1 MSLQKR
7 FKSRYPKANFADF
20 KTEDFFGK
28 PNIFFHNKAG
38 DEETAVFDDDGK
50 DFRSSIYF
58 SKEMKRQLGLAPGF
72 PLELTH
78 NPNPKLEIPAVPFNS
93 ETRES
98 GALKDALV
106 QQEIYVTPS
115 DKFKIKFRDIFT
127 DTVITHRSSHES
139 RRWLAGP
146 NFEYFPQQLN
156 FAFFCATT
164 GCGLSRRIL
173 FEDKMR
179 DGKNDLTDS
188 ELILPP
194 QVRSFFWFHVYFTVR
209 RILFELGGVQNSLPL
224 PGDSAFSQTENK
236 YDIPSFERI
245 CAEFG
250 ISPNADF
257 RFTRGSNHDLGS
269 VFEYFTNSGY
279 IKTPFKYP
287 SKETKF
293 EDEGGRASD
302 GNLVPYIENTEA
314 RNQYEYFLCPVSHG
328 LTSAGLSRIN
338 QSIESFCYAILG
350 SQVDARSS
358 ISGSQGSAIETQRQF
373 LSMVEDAIRNP
384 DISKS
389 VQRFQLA
396 IESAK
401 VRLDLAISPGLW
413 LLPSKMVVN
422 TESVV
427 GYNNKLKKAT
437 SFMRIGVNSD
447 LNIPVRRSAPKHNFG
462 SGAVKLPHSGVETQE
477 TKETRVPKSD
487 SEAGVK
493 LRTKEKQVPKSDSD
507 NKREA
512 SEAAGEAS
520 DSKAG
525 AKLRTHCFNFAR
537 DQFECF
543 DYCRRW
549 VSLVSFQMNLSLLFG
564 AFDLLLSRSDYAR
577 TNTGWLNF
585 QKIIHPVFIFNE
597 STIPS
602 EGLWPEPSSELY
614 EFATLRLF
622 ASFVYDFVA
631 IKSPL
636 NLTSLNKFEIPRGRH
651 ANR

>member
-7 FKSRYPKANFADF
+7 FKARYPKANFADF

-38 DEETAVFDDDGK
+38 DGTTVFDDDGK
-50 DFRSSIYF
+50 DFRSSIFF

-72 PLELTH
+72 PLELTY

-93 ETRES
+93 ET
-98 GALKDALV
+98 LNTIKDNLV

-115 DKFKIKFRDIFT
+115 EKFKIKFRDIFT

-146 NFEYFPQQLN
+146 NFEYWPQTLN

-164 GCGLSRRIL
+164 GCGVSRRIL

-188 ELILPP
+188 ELKIPP

-209 RILFELGGVQNSLPL
+209 RILFELGGPQNSLPL
-224 PGDSAFSQTENK
+224 PGDTAFNQTENK

-257 RFTRGSNHDLGS
+257 RFTRGDNHGLGS
-269 VFEYFTNSGY
+269 VFEYFSYSGY
-279 IKTPFKYP
+279 TKTPFKYP

-293 EDEGGRASD
+293 ADEGGRASD

-350 SQVDARSS
+350 SQVDVRSS

-384 DISKS
+384 NISKS

-396 IESAK
+396 IQSAK

-437 SFMRIGVNSD
+437 TFMRIGVNSD
-447 LNIPVRRSAPKHNFG
+447 LNIPVRRSTQKHNLG
-462 SGAVKLPHSGVETQE
+462 SRAVKLPHSGVETQ
-477 TKETRVPKSD
+477 D
-487 SEAGVK
+487 SEAGAK
-493 LRTKEKQVPKSDSD
+493 HRTKEKQVVKSRT
-507 NKREA
+507 KETQV
-512 SEAAGEAS
+512 
-520 DSKAG
+520 SKSNSGAG
-525 AKLRTHCFNFAR
+525 AKHRTRETR
-537 DQFECF
+537 D
-543 DYCRRW
+543 
-549 VSLVSFQMNLSLLFG
+549 
-564 AFDLLLSRSDYAR
+564 
-577 TNTGWLNF
+577 
-585 QKIIHPVFIFNE
+585 
-597 STIPS
+597 S
-602 EGLWPEPSSELY
+602 ETRESSETKTVSTSHETNLNVLIIVAGGLAW
-614 EFATLRLF
+614 FLF
-622 ASFVYDFVA
+622 
-631 IKSPL
+631 
-636 NLTSLNKFEIPRGRH
+636 R
-651 ANR
+651 

>member
-1 MSLQKR
+1 M
-7 FKSRYPKANFADF
+7 
-20 KTEDFFGK
+20 
-28 PNIFFHNKAG
+28 
-38 DEETAVFDDDGK
+38 FDDDEK

-93 ETRES
+93 ETRDRES
-98 GALKDALV
+98 GEATGALKDALV

-115 DKFKIKFRDIFT
+115 DKFKIKFRDIFS

-146 NFEYFPQQLN
+146 NFEYYPQQLN
-156 FAFFCATT
+156 FAFYCATT
-164 GCGLSRRIL
+164 GCGVSQRIL

-209 RILFELGGVQNSLPL
+209 RILFELGGVQNSLAL

-257 RFTRGSNHDLGS
+257 RFTKGDNHGLGS
-269 VFEYFTNSGY
+269 VFKYFTYSGY
-279 IKTPFKYP
+279 FKTPSKYP
-287 SKETKF
+287 SKTAKF

-314 RNQYEYFLCPVSHG
+314 RNQYEYFICPISHG

-338 QSIESFCYAILG
+338 QSIESFCFAILG
-350 SQVDARSS
+350 SQVNVRSS
-358 ISGSQGSAIETQRQF
+358 IAGSQGSSIETQRQF
-373 LSMVEDAIRNP
+373 LSLVEDAIRNP
-384 DISKS
+384 DLGKS

-401 VRLDLAISPGLW
+401 VRLDLAISPGTW

-437 SFMRIGVNSD
+437 SFMKIGVNSD
-447 LNIPVRRSAPKHNFG
+447 LNIPVRRSSPKHNFEP
-462 SGAVKLPHSGVETQE
+462 GAVKLPHSGVETQNNKQE
-477 TKETRVPKSD
+477 TKERRVVKSEK
-487 SEAGVK
+487 SE
-493 LRTKEKQVPKSDSD
+493 TS
-507 NKREA
+507 EA
-512 SEAAGEAS
+512 SEAKTVSTSHETNLNVLIIIAGGLAW
-520 DSKAG
+520 
-525 AKLRTHCFNFAR
+525 F
-537 DQFECF
+537 
-543 DYCRRW
+543 
-549 VSLVSFQMNLSLLFG
+549 LF
-564 AFDLLLSRSDYAR
+564 R
-577 TNTGWLNF
+577 
-585 QKIIHPVFIFNE
+585 
-597 STIPS
+597 
-602 EGLWPEPSSELY
+602 
-614 EFATLRLF
+614 
-622 ASFVYDFVA
+622 
-631 IKSPL
+631 
-636 NLTSLNKFEIPRGRH
+636 
-651 ANR
+651 

>member
-7 FKSRYPKANFADF
+7 FKARYPKANFADF

-38 DEETAVFDDDGK
+38 DGTAVFDDDGK
-50 DFRSSIYF
+50 DFRPSIYF

-78 NPNPKLEIPAVPFNS
+78 NTNPKLEIPAVPFHS
-93 ETRES
+93 EAAT
-98 GALKDALV
+98 GALKEALV

-146 NFEYFPQQLN
+146 NFEYWPQTLN

-164 GCGLSRRIL
+164 GCGVSRRIL
-173 FEDKMR
+173 IEDKMR

-188 ELILPP
+188 ELKLPP

-209 RILFELGGVQNSLPL
+209 RILFELGGPQNSLPL
-224 PGDSAFSQTENK
+224 PGDTAFSQTENK

-257 RFTRGSNHDLGS
+257 RFTKGDNHGLGS
-269 VFEYFTNSGY
+269 VFEYFSYSGY
-279 IKTPFKYP
+279 TKTPFKYP

-293 EDEGGRASD
+293 ADEGGRASD
-302 GNLVPYIENTEA
+302 GNLVPYIENIEA

-350 SQVDARSS
+350 SQVDVRSS

-384 DISKS
+384 EISKS

-437 SFMRIGVNSD
+437 TFMRIGVNSD
-447 LNIPVRRSAPKHNFG
+447 LNIPVRRSTQKHNLG
-462 SGAVKLPHSGVETQE
+462 SRAVKLPHSGVETQNSVAGATADAE
-477 TKETRVPKSD
+477 TQSSSQPGKPEK
-487 SEAGVK
+487 AK
-493 LRTKEKQVPKSDSD
+493 LRTKETQVVKSEKSEKIEK
-507 NKREA
+507 NEK
-512 SEAAGEAS
+512 SEAKAVSTSHENNLNVLIIV
-520 DSKAG
+520 AG
-525 AKLRTHCFNFAR
+525 ALAWF
-537 DQFECF
+537 
-543 DYCRRW
+543 
-549 VSLVSFQMNLSLLFG
+549 LF
-564 AFDLLLSRSDYAR
+564 R
-577 TNTGWLNF
+577 
-585 QKIIHPVFIFNE
+585 
-597 STIPS
+597 
-602 EGLWPEPSSELY
+602 
-614 EFATLRLF
+614 
-622 ASFVYDFVA
+622 
-631 IKSPL
+631 
-636 NLTSLNKFEIPRGRH
+636 
-651 ANR
+651 

>member
-7 FKSRYPKANFADF
+7 FKARYPKANFADF
-20 KTEDFFGK
+20 KTGDFFGK
-28 PNIFFHNKAG
+28 PNIFFQEG
-38 DEETAVFDDDGK
+38 DEGTTVFDDDGK
-50 DFRSSIYF
+50 DFRSSISF

-93 ETRES
+93 ETLNSEAGGT
-98 GALKDALV
+98 GALKDNLV
-106 QQEIYVTPS
+106 EQEIYVTPS
-115 DKFKIKFRDIFT
+115 EKFKIKFRDIFT

-146 NFEYFPQQLN
+146 NFEYWPQTLN
-156 FAFFCATT
+156 FAFYCATT
-164 GCGLSRRIL
+164 GCGVSRRIL

-188 ELILPP
+188 ELKLPP

-224 PGDSAFSQTENK
+224 PGDTAFSQTENK

-257 RFTRGSNHDLGS
+257 RFTRGDNHGLGS
-269 VFEYFTNSGY
+269 VFEYFSYSGY
-279 IKTPFKYP
+279 TKTPYEYP

-350 SQVDARSS
+350 SQVDVRSS

-413 LLPSKMVVN
+413 LLPSKVVVN

-437 SFMRIGVNSD
+437 RRMRIGVNSD
-447 LNIPVRRSAPKHNFG
+447 LNIPVRRSAQKHNFG
-462 SGAVKLPHSGVETQE
+462 RGAVKLPHSGVETQN
-477 TKETRVPKSD
+477 SD
-487 SEAGVK
+487 RESGDRESGDRESGDRESGDRESGDRESGDRESCDRESGVAAAGAE
-493 LRTKEKQVPKSDSD
+493 LRTKETQVVKSEKSE
-507 NKREA
+507 K
-512 SEAAGEAS
+512 SEAKAVSTSHENNLNVLIIA
-520 DSKAG
+520 AG
-525 AKLRTHCFNFAR
+525 ALAWF
-537 DQFECF
+537 
-543 DYCRRW
+543 
-549 VSLVSFQMNLSLLFG
+549 LF
-564 AFDLLLSRSDYAR
+564 R
-577 TNTGWLNF
+577 
-585 QKIIHPVFIFNE
+585 
-597 STIPS
+597 
-602 EGLWPEPSSELY
+602 
-614 EFATLRLF
+614 
-622 ASFVYDFVA
+622 
-631 IKSPL
+631 
-636 NLTSLNKFEIPRGRH
+636 
-651 ANR
+651 

>member
-7 FKSRYPKANFADF
+7 FKARYPKANFADF

-38 DEETAVFDDDGK
+38 DGTAVFDDDGK
-50 DFRSSIYF
+50 DFRSSIRF

-78 NPNPKLEIPAVPFNS
+78 NPNPKFEIPAVPFNS
-93 ETRES
+93 ET
-98 GALKDALV
+98 LNTIKDNLV
-106 QQEIYVTPS
+106 EQEIYVTPS
-115 DKFKIKFRDIFT
+115 EKFKIKFRDIFT

-146 NFEYFPQQLN
+146 NLEYWPQTLN

-164 GCGLSRRIL
+164 GCGVSRRIL

-188 ELILPP
+188 ELKLPP
-194 QVRSFFWFHVYFTVR
+194 QVSSFFWFHVYFTVR
-209 RILFELGGVQNSLPL
+209 RILFELGGPQNSLPL
-224 PGDSAFSQTENK
+224 PGDTAFSQTENK
-236 YDIPSFERI
+236 YDIPSFKRI

-257 RFTRGSNHDLGS
+257 RFTRGDNHGLGS
-269 VFEYFTNSGY
+269 VFEYFSYSGY
-279 IKTPFKYP
+279 TKTPFKYP

-350 SQVDARSS
+350 SQVDVRSS
-358 ISGSQGSAIETQRQF
+358 IAGSQGSAIETQRQF

-437 SFMRIGVNSD
+437 TFMRIGVNSD
-447 LNIPVRRSAPKHNFG
+447 LNIPVRCSAQKHNFG
-462 SGAVKLPHSGVETQE
+462 RGAVKLPHSGVETQK
-477 TKETRVPKSD
+477 TKETRVVKSEKSEKSD
-487 SEAGVK
+487 
-493 LRTKEKQVPKSDSD
+493 RD
-507 NKREA
+507 RE
-512 SEAAGEAS
+512 SGEAAGATADAEPGKLEKAKTVS
-520 DSKAG
+520 TSHENNLNVLIIVAG
-525 AKLRTHCFNFAR
+525 ALAWF
-537 DQFECF
+537 
-543 DYCRRW
+543 
-549 VSLVSFQMNLSLLFG
+549 LF
-564 AFDLLLSRSDYAR
+564 R
-577 TNTGWLNF
+577 
-585 QKIIHPVFIFNE
+585 
-597 STIPS
+597 
-602 EGLWPEPSSELY
+602 
-614 EFATLRLF
+614 
-622 ASFVYDFVA
+622 
-631 IKSPL
+631 
-636 NLTSLNKFEIPRGRH
+636 
-651 ANR
+651 

>member
-7 FKSRYPKANFADF
+7 FKARYPKANFADF
-20 KTEDFFGK
+20 KTGDFFGK
-28 PNIFFHNKAG
+28 PNIFFRSEAG
-38 DEETAVFDDDGK
+38 EGTTVFDDDGK
-50 DFRSSIYF
+50 DFRSSIFF

-72 PLELTH
+72 PLELTY

-93 ETRES
+93 ETINTI
-98 GALKDALV
+98 KDNLV

-127 DTVITHRSSHES
+127 DTVITHKSSHES

-146 NFEYFPQQLN
+146 NFEYWPQTLN
-156 FAFFCATT
+156 FAFFIATT
-164 GCGLSRRIL
+164 GCGVSRRIL

-188 ELILPP
+188 ELKIPP

-209 RILFELGGVQNSLPL
+209 RILFELGGPQNSLPL
-224 PGDSAFSQTENK
+224 PGDTAFSQTENK

-257 RFTRGSNHDLGS
+257 RFTRGDNHGLGS
-269 VFEYFTNSGY
+269 VFEYFSYSGY
-279 IKTPFKYP
+279 TKTPFKYP

-293 EDEGGRASD
+293 ADEGGRASD

-350 SQVDARSS
+350 SQVDVRSS

-373 LSMVEDAIRNP
+373 LSMVEDSIRNP
-384 DISKS
+384 NISKS

-396 IESAK
+396 IQSAK

-437 SFMRIGVNSD
+437 TFMRIGVNSD
-447 LNIPVRRSAPKHNFG
+447 LNIPVRRSTQKHNLG
-462 SGAVKLPHSGVETQE
+462 SRAVKLPHSGVETQ
-477 TKETRVPKSD
+477 D
-487 SEAGVK
+487 SEAGAK
-493 LRTKEKQVPKSDSD
+493 LRTKEKQVVKSRTKEKQVSKSKTRETRDSETRESSDS
-507 NKREA
+507 E
-512 SEAAGEAS
+512 
-520 DSKAG
+520 AG
-525 AKLRTHCFNFAR
+525 AKLRTKT
-537 DQFECF
+537 
-543 DYCRRW
+543 
-549 VSLVSFQMNLSLLFG
+549 VSTSHETNLNVLIIVAGGLAWFLF
-564 AFDLLLSRSDYAR
+564 R
-577 TNTGWLNF
+577 
-585 QKIIHPVFIFNE
+585 
-597 STIPS
+597 
-602 EGLWPEPSSELY
+602 
-614 EFATLRLF
+614 
-622 ASFVYDFVA
+622 
-631 IKSPL
+631 
-636 NLTSLNKFEIPRGRH
+636 
-651 ANR
+651 

>member
-7 FKSRYPKANFADF
+7 FKARYPKANFADF

-28 PNIFFHNKAG
+28 PNIFFHSEAGDNKAG
-38 DEETAVFDDDGK
+38 DGTAVFDDDGK
-50 DFRSSIYF
+50 DFRPSIYF

-72 PLELTH
+72 PLELTQ

-93 ETRES
+93 EAAT
-98 GALKDALV
+98 GALKEALV

-139 RRWLAGP
+139 RRWLSGP
-146 NFEYFPQQLN
+146 NFEYWSQTLN

-164 GCGLSRRIL
+164 GCGVSRRIL
-173 FEDKMR
+173 IEDKMR

-188 ELILPP
+188 ELKIPP

-224 PGDSAFSQTENK
+224 PGDTAFSQTENK

-257 RFTRGSNHDLGS
+257 RFTRGDNHGLGS
-269 VFEYFTNSGY
+269 VFEYFSYSGY
-279 IKTPFKYP
+279 TKTPYEYP

-293 EDEGGRASD
+293 ADEGGRASD

-350 SQVDARSS
+350 SQVDVRSS

-396 IESAK
+396 IQSAK

-447 LNIPVRRSAPKHNFG
+447 LNIPVRRSAQKHNLG
-462 SGAVKLPHSGVETQE
+462 SRAVKLPHSGVETRNSGAGATADAETQSSSQPGKPE
-477 TKETRVPKSD
+477 KAKIRTKETQVVKSEKSQK
-487 SEAGVK
+487 SEKSEKSEVK
-493 LRTKEKQVPKSDSD
+493 AFSTSHENNLNVLIIV
-507 NKREA
+507 
-512 SEAAGEAS
+512 
-520 DSKAG
+520 AG
-525 AKLRTHCFNFAR
+525 ALAWF
-537 DQFECF
+537 
-543 DYCRRW
+543 
-549 VSLVSFQMNLSLLFG
+549 LF
-564 AFDLLLSRSDYAR
+564 R
-577 TNTGWLNF
+577 
-585 QKIIHPVFIFNE
+585 
-597 STIPS
+597 
-602 EGLWPEPSSELY
+602 
-614 EFATLRLF
+614 
-622 ASFVYDFVA
+622 
-631 IKSPL
+631 
-636 NLTSLNKFEIPRGRH
+636 
-651 ANR
+651 

>member
-7 FKSRYPKANFADF
+7 FKARYPKANFADF

-28 PNIFFHNKAG
+28 PNIFFREG
-38 DEETAVFDDDGK
+38 DEETTVFDDDGK

-72 PLELTH
+72 PLELCH

-93 ETRES
+93 EAAGIGT
-98 GALKDALV
+98 LKDALV

-115 DKFKIKFRDIFT
+115 EKFKIKFRDIIT

-146 NFEYFPQQLN
+146 NFEYWPQQLN

-164 GCGLSRRIL
+164 GCGVSRRIL

-179 DGKNDLTDS
+179 DGKNDLSDS
-188 ELILPP
+188 ELKLPP

-224 PGDSAFSQTENK
+224 PGDTAFSQTENK

-257 RFTRGSNHDLGS
+257 RFTRGDNHGLGS

-279 IKTPFKYP
+279 TKTPFKYP

-328 LTSAGLSRIN
+328 LTSAGLSRTN

-350 SQVDARSS
+350 SQVDVRSS
-358 ISGSQGSAIETQRQF
+358 IAGLQGSAIETQRQF
-373 LSMVEDAIRNP
+373 LSMVENAIRNP

-401 VRLDLAISPGLW
+401 VRLDQAISPGLW

-437 SFMRIGVNSD
+437 TFMRIGINSD
-447 LNIPVRRSAPKHNFG
+447 LNIPVRRSTQKHNLG
-462 SGAVKLPHSGVETQE
+462 SRAVKLPHSGVETQNNNQE
-477 TKETRVPKSD
+477 NKAKQATENPATADAEPGKL
-487 SEAGVK
+487 EA
-493 LRTKEKQVPKSDSD
+493 TENSAKQAE
-507 NKREA
+507 R
-512 SEAAGEAS
+512 
-520 DSKAG
+520 
-525 AKLRTHCFNFAR
+525 
-537 DQFECF
+537 
-543 DYCRRW
+543 
-549 VSLVSFQMNLSLLFG
+549 
-564 AFDLLLSRSDYAR
+564 
-577 TNTGWLNF
+577 
-585 QKIIHPVFIFNE
+585 
-597 STIPS
+597 
-602 EGLWPEPSSELY
+602 SSEKAKTVSSSHENNLNVLIIIAGGLAW
-614 EFATLRLF
+614 FLF
-622 ASFVYDFVA
+622 
-631 IKSPL
+631 
-636 NLTSLNKFEIPRGRH
+636 R
-651 ANR
+651 

>member
-7 FKSRYPKANFADF
+7 FKARYPKANFADF
-20 KTEDFFGK
+20 KTGEFFGK
-28 PNIFFHNKAG
+28 PNIFFQEG
-38 DEETAVFDDDGK
+38 DEGTTVFDDDGK
-50 DFRSSIYF
+50 DFRSSIRF

-78 NPNPKLEIPAVPFNS
+78 NPNPKLEIPAVPFHD

-98 GALKDALV
+98 GALKDNLV
-106 QQEIYVTPS
+106 EQEIYVTPS

-139 RRWLAGP
+139 RRWLSGP
-146 NFEYFPQQLN
+146 NFEYWPQTLN
-156 FAFFCATT
+156 FAFYCATT
-164 GCGLSRRIL
+164 GCGVSRRIL
-173 FEDKMR
+173 IEDKMR

-188 ELILPP
+188 ELKIPP

-209 RILFELGGVQNSLPL
+209 RILFELGGPQNSLPL
-224 PGDSAFSQTENK
+224 PGDTAFSQTENK

-257 RFTRGSNHDLGS
+257 RFTRGDNHGLGS
-269 VFEYFTNSGY
+269 VFEYFSYSSYT
-279 IKTPFKYP
+279 KTPFKYP

-350 SQVDARSS
+350 SQVDVRSS

-396 IESAK
+396 IENAK

-437 SFMRIGVNSD
+437 TFMRIGVNSD
-447 LNIPVRRSAPKHNFG
+447 LNIPVRRSTQKHNFG
-462 SGAVKLPHSGVETQE
+462 RGAVKLPHSGVERKHIEVGT
-477 TKETRVPKSD
+477 
-487 SEAGVK
+487 SENKATATATENPATAELEAKPEQSSEQAK
-493 LRTKEKQVPKSDSD
+493 LRTKTVSTSHENNLNVLIII
-507 NKREA
+507 
-512 SEAAGEAS
+512 AGGLAW
-520 DSKAG
+520 
-525 AKLRTHCFNFAR
+525 F
-537 DQFECF
+537 
-543 DYCRRW
+543 
-549 VSLVSFQMNLSLLFG
+549 LF
-564 AFDLLLSRSDYAR
+564 R
-577 TNTGWLNF
+577 
-585 QKIIHPVFIFNE
+585 
-597 STIPS
+597 
-602 EGLWPEPSSELY
+602 
-614 EFATLRLF
+614 
-622 ASFVYDFVA
+622 
-631 IKSPL
+631 
-636 NLTSLNKFEIPRGRH
+636 
-651 ANR
+651 

>member
-7 FKSRYPKANFADF
+7 FKARYPKANFADF
-20 KTEDFFGK
+20 KTGDFFGK
-28 PNIFFHNKAG
+28 PNIFFQEG
-38 DEETAVFDDDGK
+38 DEGTTVFDDDGK
-50 DFRSSIYF
+50 DFRPSIYF

-93 ETRES
+93 EIRE
-98 GALKDALV
+98 AYTLKDALV

-115 DKFKIKFRDIFT
+115 EKFKIKFRDIFT
-127 DTVITHRSSHES
+127 DTVITYRSSHES

-146 NFEYFPQQLN
+146 NFEYWPQTLN

-164 GCGLSRRIL
+164 GCGVSQRIL

-188 ELILPP
+188 ELKLPP

-209 RILFELGGVQNSLPL
+209 RILFELGGPQNSLPL
-224 PGDSAFSQTENK
+224 PGDTAFSQTENK

-257 RFTRGSNHDLGS
+257 RFTRGDNHGLGS

-279 IKTPFKYP
+279 TKTPFKYP

-350 SQVDARSS
+350 SQVDVRSS
-358 ISGSQGSAIETQRQF
+358 IAGSQGSAIETQRQF

-401 VRLDLAISPGLW
+401 VDLIL
-413 LLPSKMVVN
+413 
-422 TESVV
+422 
-427 GYNNKLKKAT
+427 
-437 SFMRIGVNSD
+437 
-447 LNIPVRRSAPKHNFG
+447 
-462 SGAVKLPHSGVETQE
+462 Q
-477 TKETRVPKSD
+477 
-487 SEAGVK
+487 
-493 LRTKEKQVPKSDSD
+493 
-507 NKREA
+507 
-512 SEAAGEAS
+512 
-520 DSKAG
+520 
-525 AKLRTHCFNFAR
+525 
-537 DQFECF
+537 
-543 DYCRRW
+543 
-549 VSLVSFQMNLSLLFG
+549 
-564 AFDLLLSRSDYAR
+564 
-577 TNTGWLNF
+577 
-585 QKIIHPVFIFNE
+585 
-597 STIPS
+597 
-602 EGLWPEPSSELY
+602 
-614 EFATLRLF
+614 
-622 ASFVYDFVA
+622 
-631 IKSPL
+631 
-636 NLTSLNKFEIPRGRH
+636 
-651 ANR
+651 

>member
-98 GALKDALV
+98 GTLKDALV

-115 DKFKIKFRDIFT
+115 EKFKIKFRDIFS

-224 PGDSAFSQTENK
+224 PGDTAFNQTENK

-257 RFTRGSNHDLGS
+257 RFTRGDNHGLGS

-279 IKTPFKYP
+279 TKTPFKYP

-350 SQVDARSS
+350 SQVDVRSS

-437 SFMRIGVNSD
+437 RRMKIGINSD
-447 LNIPVRRSAPKHNFG
+447 LNIPVRRSTQKHNFG
-462 SGAVKLPHSGVETQE
+462 CGAVKLPHSGVETQ
-477 TKETRVPKSD
+477 D
-487 SEAGVK
+487 SE
-493 LRTKEKQVPKSDSD
+493 
-507 NKREA
+507 
-512 SEAAGEAS
+512 
-520 DSKAG
+520 AG
-525 AKLRTHCFNFAR
+525 AKLRTKETQVVQSKKSETSEKSEKSETSEA
-537 DQFECF
+537 
-543 DYCRRW
+543 
-549 VSLVSFQMNLSLLFG
+549 G
-564 AFDLLLSRSDYAR
+564 AK
-577 TNTGWLNF
+577 T
-585 QKIIHPVFIFNE
+585 V
-597 STIPS
+597 
-602 EGLWPEPSSELY
+602 
-614 EFATLRLF
+614 
-622 ASFVYDFVA
+622 
-631 IKSPL
+631 
-636 NLTSLNKFEIPRGRH
+636 LTSHENNLNVLIIIAGALAWFLFR
-651 ANR
+651 

>member
-1 MSLQKR
+1 M
-7 FKSRYPKANFADF
+7 
-20 KTEDFFGK
+20 
-28 PNIFFHNKAG
+28 
-38 DEETAVFDDDGK
+38 FDDDGK

-78 NPNPKLEIPAVPFNS
+78 NPNPKLEIPAVPFHS
-93 ETRES
+93 ET
-98 GALKDALV
+98 LNTIKDALV

-115 DKFKIKFRDIFT
+115 EKFKINFRDIFT

-146 NFEYFPQQLN
+146 NFEYWPQTLN
-156 FAFFCATT
+156 FAFFVATT
-164 GCGLSRRIL
+164 GCGVSRRIL

-224 PGDSAFSQTENK
+224 PGDTAFSQTENK

-257 RFTRGSNHDLGS
+257 RFTRGDNHGLGS

-279 IKTPFKYP
+279 TKTPFKYP

-350 SQVDARSS
+350 SQVDVRSP

-447 LNIPVRRSAPKHNFG
+447 LNIPVRRSALKHNLG
-462 SGAVKLPHSGVETQE
+462 SRAVKLPHSGVET
-477 TKETRVPKSD
+477 RVVKS
-487 SEAGVK
+487 K
-493 LRTKEKQVPKSDSD
+493 TKEKQVAKSKTSDREFGDRESGDSGAGVT
-507 NKREA
+507 KET
-512 SEAAGEAS
+512 SE
-520 DSKAG
+520 AG
-525 AKLRTHCFNFAR
+525 AKLRAKT
-537 DQFECF
+537 
-543 DYCRRW
+543 
-549 VSLVSFQMNLSLLFG
+549 VSTSHENNLNVLIIVAGGLAWFLF
-564 AFDLLLSRSDYAR
+564 R
-577 TNTGWLNF
+577 
-585 QKIIHPVFIFNE
+585 
-597 STIPS
+597 
-602 EGLWPEPSSELY
+602 
-614 EFATLRLF
+614 
-622 ASFVYDFVA
+622 
-631 IKSPL
+631 
-636 NLTSLNKFEIPRGRH
+636 
-651 ANR
+651 

>member
-7 FKSRYPKANFADF
+7 FKARYPKANFADF
-20 KTEDFFGK
+20 KTGDFFGK
-28 PNIFFHNKAG
+28 PNIFFQEG
-38 DEETAVFDDDGK
+38 DEGTTVFDDDGK
-50 DFRSSIYF
+50 DFRSSIRF

-72 PLELTH
+72 PLELTY

-98 GALKDALV
+98 GALKDNLV

-115 DKFKIKFRDIFT
+115 EKFKINFRDIFT

-146 NFEYFPQQLN
+146 NFEYWPQTLN
-156 FAFFCATT
+156 FAFFIATT
-164 GCGLSRRIL
+164 GCGVSRRIL

-188 ELILPP
+188 ELKIPP

-209 RILFELGGVQNSLPL
+209 RILFELGGPQNSLPL
-224 PGDSAFSQTENK
+224 PGDTAFNQTENK
-236 YDIPSFERI
+236 YDIPSFKRI

-257 RFTRGSNHDLGS
+257 RFTRGDNHGLGS
-269 VFEYFTNSGY
+269 VFEYFSYSGY
-279 IKTPFKYP
+279 TKTPFKYP

-293 EDEGGRASD
+293 ADEGGRASD

-350 SQVDARSS
+350 SQVDVRSS

-384 DISKS
+384 EISKS

-396 IESAK
+396 IQSAK

-437 SFMRIGVNSD
+437 TFMRIGVNSD
-447 LNIPVRRSAPKHNFG
+447 LNIPVRRSNQKHNLG
-462 SGAVKLPHSGVETQE
+462 SRAVKLPHSGVETQN
-477 TKETRVPKSD
+477 SG
-487 SEAGVK
+487 AGAK
-493 LRTKEKQVPKSDSD
+493 LRTKEKQVVKSRT
-507 NKREA
+507 KETQV
-512 SEAAGEAS
+512 
-520 DSKAG
+520 SKSNSGAG
-525 AKLRTHCFNFAR
+525 AKHRTRETR
-537 DQFECF
+537 DSETR
-543 DYCRRW
+543 DSETGEAASETKT
-549 VSLVSFQMNLSLLFG
+549 VSTSHETNLNVLIIVAGGLAWFLF
-564 AFDLLLSRSDYAR
+564 R
-577 TNTGWLNF
+577 
-585 QKIIHPVFIFNE
+585 
-597 STIPS
+597 
-602 EGLWPEPSSELY
+602 
-614 EFATLRLF
+614 
-622 ASFVYDFVA
+622 
-631 IKSPL
+631 
-636 NLTSLNKFEIPRGRH
+636 
-651 ANR
+651 

>member
-7 FKSRYPKANFADF
+7 FKARYPKANFADF
-20 KTEDFFGK
+20 KTGDFFGK

-38 DEETAVFDDDGK
+38 DSEAGYEETAVFDDDGK

-93 ETRES
+93 KTRET
-98 GALKDALV
+98 GAALHTLKDALV

-115 DKFKIKFRDIFT
+115 EKFKIKFRDIFT

-139 RRWLAGP
+139 RRWFAGP
-146 NFEYFPQQLN
+146 NFEYWPQTLN

-164 GCGLSRRIL
+164 GCGVSRRIL
-173 FEDKMR
+173 IEDKMR
-179 DGKNDLTDS
+179 DGKNNLMDS
-188 ELILPP
+188 ELKLPP

-224 PGDSAFSQTENK
+224 PGDTAFNQTENK
-236 YDIPSFERI
+236 YDITSFERI

-250 ISPNADF
+250 ISPNSDF
-257 RFTRGSNHDLGS
+257 RFTRGNNHGLGS

-279 IKTPFKYP
+279 TKTPFKYP

-302 GNLVPYIENTEA
+302 GNLVPYITNTEA

-350 SQVDARSS
+350 SQVDVRSS

-437 SFMRIGVNSD
+437 TFMRIGINSD
-447 LNIPVRRSAPKHNFG
+447 LNIPVRRSAQKHNFG
-462 SGAVKLPHSGVETQE
+462 RGGVKLPHSGVETQK
-477 TKETRVPKSD
+477 TKETQVVKSEK
-487 SEAGVK
+487 SE
-493 LRTKEKQVPKSDSD
+493 KSKK
-507 NKREA
+507 KR
-512 SEAAGEAS
+512 SQ
-520 DSKAG
+520 D
-525 AKLRTHCFNFAR
+525 CFDFAR
-537 DQFECF
+537 EQFECF
-543 DYCRRW
+543 DYYRRW
-549 VSLVSFQMNLSLLFG
+549 LSLVSFQMKCSL
-564 AFDLLLSRSDYAR
+564 A
-577 TNTGWLNF
+577 
-585 QKIIHPVFIFNE
+585 K
-597 STIPS
+597 
-602 EGLWPEPSSELY
+602 
-614 EFATLRLF
+614 
-622 ASFVYDFVA
+622 
-631 IKSPL
+631 K
-636 NLTSLNKFEIPRGRH
+636 
-651 ANR
+651 

>member
-72 PLELTH
+72 PLELCH

-93 ETRES
+93 EAS
-98 GALKDALV
+98 GTGAALHTLKDNLV

-115 DKFKIKFRDIFT
+115 EKFKIKFRDIFS

-146 NFEYFPQQLN
+146 NFEYYPQQLN

-164 GCGLSRRIL
+164 GCGVSRRIL

-194 QVRSFFWFHVYFTVR
+194 QVRSFFLFHVYFTVR

-224 PGDSAFSQTENK
+224 PGDPAFNQTENK

-257 RFTRGSNHDLGS
+257 RFTRGDNHGLGS

-279 IKTPFKYP
+279 TKTPFKYP

-302 GNLVPYIENTEA
+302 GNLVPYIQNTEA

-350 SQVDARSS
+350 SQVNVRSS
-358 ISGSQGSAIETQRQF
+358 IAGSQGSSIETQREF
-373 LSMVEDAIRNP
+373 LSLVEDAIRNT
-384 DISKS
+384 DLGKS
-389 VQRFQLA
+389 VQRFQLV

-401 VRLDLAISPGLW
+401 VRLDLAIRPGTL

-437 SFMRIGVNSD
+437 RRMKIGINSD

-462 SGAVKLPHSGVETQE
+462 RGTVKLPHSGVETQ
-477 TKETRVPKSD
+477 D
-487 SEAGVK
+487 SE
-493 LRTKEKQVPKSDSD
+493 
-507 NKREA
+507 
-512 SEAAGEAS
+512 
-520 DSKAG
+520 AG
-525 AKLRTHCFNFAR
+525 AKLRTKETQVFQSEKSEKSDRESGEAAGATA
-537 DQFECF
+537 ELEKAKP
-543 DYCRRW
+543 
-549 VSLVSFQMNLSLLFG
+549 VSTSHENNLNVLIIVAGALAWFLF
-564 AFDLLLSRSDYAR
+564 R
-577 TNTGWLNF
+577 
-585 QKIIHPVFIFNE
+585 
-597 STIPS
+597 
-602 EGLWPEPSSELY
+602 
-614 EFATLRLF
+614 
-622 ASFVYDFVA
+622 
-631 IKSPL
+631 
-636 NLTSLNKFEIPRGRH
+636 
-651 ANR
+651 

>member
-7 FKSRYPKANFADF
+7 FKARYSKANFADF
-20 KTEDFFGK
+20 KTGDFFGK
-28 PNIFFHNKAG
+28 PNIFFQEG
-38 DEETAVFDDDGK
+38 DEGTTVFDDDGK

-93 ETRES
+93 ETLNSEA
-98 GALKDALV
+98 GGTDALKDNLV

-115 DKFKIKFRDIFT
+115 EKFKIKFRDIFT

-146 NFEYFPQQLN
+146 NFEYWPQTLN
-156 FAFFCATT
+156 FAFFIATT
-164 GCGLSRRIL
+164 GCGVSRRIL

-188 ELILPP
+188 ELKIPP

-209 RILFELGGVQNSLPL
+209 RILFELGGPQNSLPL
-224 PGDSAFSQTENK
+224 LGDTAFSQTENK

-257 RFTRGSNHDLGS
+257 RFTRGDNHGLGS
-269 VFEYFTNSGY
+269 VFEYFSYSGY
-279 IKTPFKYP
+279 TKTPFKYP

-350 SQVDARSS
+350 SQVDVRSS

-384 DISKS
+384 EISKS

-437 SFMRIGVNSD
+437 RRMRIGVNSD
-447 LNIPVRRSAPKHNFG
+447 FNIPVRRSALKHNLG
-462 SGAVKLPHSGVETQE
+462 SRAVKLPHSGVET
-477 TKETRVPKSD
+477 RVVKS
-487 SEAGVK
+487 G
-493 LRTKEKQVPKSDSD
+493 TKEKQVAKSKTSEKSKTTETRDSETGD
-507 NKREA
+507 
-512 SEAAGEAS
+512 SGAGVTKETKTVS
-520 DSKAG
+520 TSHETNLNVLIIVAG
-525 AKLRTHCFNFAR
+525 GLAWF
-537 DQFECF
+537 
-543 DYCRRW
+543 
-549 VSLVSFQMNLSLLFG
+549 LF
-564 AFDLLLSRSDYAR
+564 R
-577 TNTGWLNF
+577 
-585 QKIIHPVFIFNE
+585 
-597 STIPS
+597 
-602 EGLWPEPSSELY
+602 
-614 EFATLRLF
+614 
-622 ASFVYDFVA
+622 
-631 IKSPL
+631 
-636 NLTSLNKFEIPRGRH
+636 
-651 ANR
+651 

>member
-7 FKSRYPKANFADF
+7 FKARYPKANFAYF

-38 DEETAVFDDDGK
+38 DEETTVFDDDGK

-93 ETRES
+93 ETLNT
-98 GALKDALV
+98 LKDALV

-115 DKFKIKFRDIFT
+115 EKFKIKFRDIFT

-146 NFEYFPQQLN
+146 NFEYWPQTLN
-156 FAFFCATT
+156 FAFFVATT
-164 GCGLSRRIL
+164 GCGVSRRIL
-173 FEDKMR
+173 FEDKML

-188 ELILPP
+188 EAKMPP

-209 RILFELGGVQNSLPL
+209 RILFELGGPQNSLPL
-224 PGDSAFSQTENK
+224 PGDTAFSQTENK

-257 RFTRGSNHDLGS
+257 RFTRGDNHGLGS

-279 IKTPFKYP
+279 TKTPFKYP

-350 SQVDARSS
+350 SQVDVRSS

-373 LSMVEDAIRNP
+373 LSMVENAIRNP

-447 LNIPVRRSAPKHNFG
+447 LNIPVRRSAVKHNLG
-462 SGAVKLPHSGVETQE
+462 SRAVKLPHSGVETQE
-477 TKETRVPKSD
+477 TKEKQVVKS
-487 SEAGVK
+487 K
-493 LRTKEKQVPKSDSD
+493 TKETQVPKSKTSETRDSETGEAA
-507 NKREA
+507 NETREA
-512 SEAAGEAS
+512 SETKTVSTSHETNLNVLIIVAGGLAW
-520 DSKAG
+520 
-525 AKLRTHCFNFAR
+525 F
-537 DQFECF
+537 
-543 DYCRRW
+543 
-549 VSLVSFQMNLSLLFG
+549 LF
-564 AFDLLLSRSDYAR
+564 R
-577 TNTGWLNF
+577 
-585 QKIIHPVFIFNE
+585 
-597 STIPS
+597 
-602 EGLWPEPSSELY
+602 
-614 EFATLRLF
+614 
-622 ASFVYDFVA
+622 
-631 IKSPL
+631 
-636 NLTSLNKFEIPRGRH
+636 
-651 ANR
+651 

>member
-7 FKSRYPKANFADF
+7 FKARYPKANFADF
-20 KTEDFFGK
+20 KTGDFFGK
-28 PNIFFHNKAG
+28 PNIFFREG
-38 DEETAVFDDDGK
+38 DEGTTVFDDDGK
-50 DFRSSIYF
+50 DFRSSIRF

-78 NPNPKLEIPAVPFNS
+78 NPNLKLEIPAVPFNS
-93 ETRES
+93 ETREADNTETLNS
-98 GALKDALV
+98 EAGGTGALKDNLV

-115 DKFKIKFRDIFT
+115 EKFKINFRDIFT

-146 NFEYFPQQLN
+146 NFEYWPQTLN
-156 FAFFCATT
+156 FAFYCATT
-164 GCGLSRRIL
+164 GCGVSRRIL

-209 RILFELGGVQNSLPL
+209 RILFELGGPQNSLPL
-224 PGDSAFSQTENK
+224 PGDTAFSQTENK

-257 RFTRGSNHDLGS
+257 RFTRGDNHGLGS
-269 VFEYFTNSGY
+269 VFEYFSYSGY
-279 IKTPFKYP
+279 TKTPFKYP

-314 RNQYEYFLCPVSHG
+314 RNQYEYLLCPVSHG

-350 SQVDARSS
+350 SQVDVRSS

-437 SFMRIGVNSD
+437 TFM
-447 LNIPVRRSAPKHNFG
+447 
-462 SGAVKLPHSGVETQE
+462 
-477 TKETRVPKSD
+477 
-487 SEAGVK
+487 
-493 LRTKEKQVPKSDSD
+493 
-507 NKREA
+507 
-512 SEAAGEAS
+512 
-520 DSKAG
+520 
-525 AKLRTHCFNFAR
+525 
-537 DQFECF
+537 
-543 DYCRRW
+543 
-549 VSLVSFQMNLSLLFG
+549 
-564 AFDLLLSRSDYAR
+564 
-577 TNTGWLNF
+577 
-585 QKIIHPVFIFNE
+585 KIVLILI
-597 STIPS
+597 
-602 EGLWPEPSSELY
+602 
-614 EFATLRLF
+614 
-622 ASFVYDFVA
+622 
-631 IKSPL
+631 
-636 NLTSLNKFEIPRGRH
+636 
-651 ANR
+651 

>member
-78 NPNPKLEIPAVPFNS
+78 NPNPKLEIPAVPFQD
-93 ETRES
+93 ETCES
-98 GALKDALV
+98 GAALHTLKDALV
-106 QQEIYVTPS
+106 QQEIFVTPS
-115 DKFKIKFRDIFT
+115 EKFKIKFRDIFS

-224 PGDSAFSQTENK
+224 PGDTAFNQTENK

-257 RFTRGSNHDLGS
+257 RFTRGDNHCLGS

-279 IKTPFKYP
+279 TKTPFKYP

-302 GNLVPYIENTEA
+302 GNLVPYIQNTEA

-350 SQVDARSS
+350 SQVDVRSS

-437 SFMRIGVNSD
+437 RRMRIGVNSD
-447 LNIPVRRSAPKHNFG
+447 LNIPVRRSALKHNLG
-462 SGAVKLPHSGVETQE
+462 SRAVKLPHSGVET
-477 TKETRVPKSD
+477 RVIKS
-487 SEAGVK
+487 E
-493 LRTKEKQVPKSDSD
+493 TKEKQVPKSDSD
-507 NKREA
+507 RESGEAAGVTSETREA
-512 SEAAGEAS
+512 SEAKTVSTSHETNLNVLIIVAGGLAW
-520 DSKAG
+520 
-525 AKLRTHCFNFAR
+525 F
-537 DQFECF
+537 
-543 DYCRRW
+543 
-549 VSLVSFQMNLSLLFG
+549 LF
-564 AFDLLLSRSDYAR
+564 R
-577 TNTGWLNF
+577 
-585 QKIIHPVFIFNE
+585 
-597 STIPS
+597 
-602 EGLWPEPSSELY
+602 
-614 EFATLRLF
+614 
-622 ASFVYDFVA
+622 
-631 IKSPL
+631 
-636 NLTSLNKFEIPRGRH
+636 
-651 ANR
+651 

>member
-7 FKSRYPKANFADF
+7 FKARYPKANFADF

-38 DEETAVFDDDGK
+38 DGTAVFDDDGK
-50 DFRSSIYF
+50 DFRPSIYF

-78 NPNPKLEIPAVPFNS
+78 NPNPKLEIPAVPFHD
-93 ETRES
+93 ETRKS
-98 GALKDALV
+98 GTLKDNLV
-106 QQEIYVTPS
+106 EQEIYVTPS

-127 DTVITHRSSHES
+127 DTAITHRSSHES

-146 NFEYFPQQLN
+146 NFEYWPQALN

-164 GCGLSRRIL
+164 GCGVSRRIL
-173 FEDKMR
+173 IEDKML

-188 ELILPP
+188 ELKIPP

-209 RILFELGGVQNSLPL
+209 RILFELGGPQNSLPL
-224 PGDSAFSQTENK
+224 PGDTAFSQTENK

-257 RFTRGSNHDLGS
+257 RFTKGDNHGLGS
-269 VFEYFTNSGY
+269 VFEYFSYSGY
-279 IKTPFKYP
+279 TKTPFKYP

-293 EDEGGRASD
+293 ADEGGRASD

-350 SQVDARSS
+350 SQVDVRSS

-396 IESAK
+396 IQSAK

-447 LNIPVRRSAPKHNFG
+447 LNIPVRRSAQKHNLG
-462 SGAVKLPHSGVETQE
+462 SRAVKLPHSGVETQNSVAGATADAE
-477 TKETRVPKSD
+477 TQSSSQPGKPEKAKIRTKETQVVKSEKSEKREK
-487 SEAGVK
+487 SEA
-493 LRTKEKQVPKSDSD
+493 KSVSTSHE
-507 NKREA
+507 NNLNVLIIV
-512 SEAAGEAS
+512 
-520 DSKAG
+520 AG
-525 AKLRTHCFNFAR
+525 ALAWF
-537 DQFECF
+537 
-543 DYCRRW
+543 
-549 VSLVSFQMNLSLLFG
+549 LF
-564 AFDLLLSRSDYAR
+564 R
-577 TNTGWLNF
+577 
-585 QKIIHPVFIFNE
+585 
-597 STIPS
+597 
-602 EGLWPEPSSELY
+602 
-614 EFATLRLF
+614 
-622 ASFVYDFVA
+622 
-631 IKSPL
+631 
-636 NLTSLNKFEIPRGRH
+636 
-651 ANR
+651 

>member
-7 FKSRYPKANFADF
+7 FKARYPKANFADF
-20 KTEDFFGK
+20 KTGDFFGK
-28 PNIFFHNKAG
+28 PNIFFQEG
-38 DEETAVFDDDGK
+38 DEGTTVFDDDGK

-78 NPNPKLEIPAVPFNS
+78 NSNPKLEIPAVPFNS
-93 ETRES
+93 ET
-98 GALKDALV
+98 LNTIKDNLV

-115 DKFKIKFRDIFT
+115 EKFKINFRDIFT

-146 NFEYFPQQLN
+146 NFEYWPQTLN
-156 FAFFCATT
+156 FAFFLATT
-164 GCGLSRRIL
+164 GCGVSRRIL

-188 ELILPP
+188 ELKLPP

-209 RILFELGGVQNSLPL
+209 RILFELGGPQNSLPL
-224 PGDSAFSQTENK
+224 PGDTAFSQTENK

-257 RFTRGSNHDLGS
+257 RFTRGDNHGLGS
-269 VFEYFTNSGY
+269 VFEYFSYSGY
-279 IKTPFKYP
+279 TKTPFKYP

-350 SQVDARSS
+350 SQVDVRSS

-384 DISKS
+384 DIRKS

-437 SFMRIGVNSD
+437 TFMRIGVNSD
-447 LNIPVRRSAPKHNFG
+447 LNIPVRRSALKHNLG
-462 SGAVKLPHSGVETQE
+462 SRAVKLPHSGVET
-477 TKETRVPKSD
+477 RV
-487 SEAGVK
+487 VK
-493 LRTKEKQVPKSDSD
+493 RVTKEKQVAKSRTSEKSKTTETRDSETGD
-507 NKREA
+507 SGAGESQAA
-512 SEAAGEAS
+512 SETKTVSTSHENNLNVLIIVAGGLAW
-520 DSKAG
+520 
-525 AKLRTHCFNFAR
+525 F
-537 DQFECF
+537 
-543 DYCRRW
+543 
-549 VSLVSFQMNLSLLFG
+549 LF
-564 AFDLLLSRSDYAR
+564 R
-577 TNTGWLNF
+577 
-585 QKIIHPVFIFNE
+585 
-597 STIPS
+597 
-602 EGLWPEPSSELY
+602 
-614 EFATLRLF
+614 
-622 ASFVYDFVA
+622 
-631 IKSPL
+631 
-636 NLTSLNKFEIPRGRH
+636 
-651 ANR
+651 

>member
-1 MSLQKR
+1 M
-7 FKSRYPKANFADF
+7 
-20 KTEDFFGK
+20 
-28 PNIFFHNKAG
+28 
-38 DEETAVFDDDGK
+38 FDDDGK
-50 DFRSSIYF
+50 DFRPSIYF

-78 NPNPKLEIPAVPFNS
+78 NPSPKLEIPAVSFHD
-93 ETRES
+93 EADAT
-98 GALKDALV
+98 GALKEALV

-115 DKFKIKFRDIFT
+115 EKFKIKFRDIIS

-164 GCGLSRRIL
+164 GCGVSRRIL

-257 RFTRGSNHDLGS
+257 RFTRGGNHGLGS

-279 IKTPFKYP
+279 TKTPFKYP

-350 SQVDARSS
+350 SQVDVRSS

-437 SFMRIGVNSD
+437 RRMRIGVNSD
-447 LNIPVRRSAPKHNFG
+447 LNIPVRRSTQKHNLG
-462 SGAVKLPHSGVETQE
+462 SRAVKLPHSGVETQNNNQE
-477 TKETRVPKSD
+477 NKAKQATATATENPATENPATATENPATADAEPGKL
-487 SEAGVK
+487 EAK
-493 LRTKEKQVPKSDSD
+493 PRTKTVSTSHENNLNVLIII
-507 NKREA
+507 
-512 SEAAGEAS
+512 AGGLAW
-520 DSKAG
+520 
-525 AKLRTHCFNFAR
+525 F
-537 DQFECF
+537 
-543 DYCRRW
+543 
-549 VSLVSFQMNLSLLFG
+549 LF
-564 AFDLLLSRSDYAR
+564 R
-577 TNTGWLNF
+577 
-585 QKIIHPVFIFNE
+585 
-597 STIPS
+597 
-602 EGLWPEPSSELY
+602 
-614 EFATLRLF
+614 
-622 ASFVYDFVA
+622 
-631 IKSPL
+631 
-636 NLTSLNKFEIPRGRH
+636 
-651 ANR
+651 

>member
-7 FKSRYPKANFADF
+7 FKARYPKANFADF
-20 KTEDFFGK
+20 KTGDFFGK
-28 PNIFFHNKAG
+28 PNIFFQEG
-38 DEETAVFDDDGK
+38 DEGTTVFDDDGK

-93 ETRES
+93 ETRETLNS
-98 GALKDALV
+98 EAGGTGALKDNLV
-106 QQEIYVTPS
+106 EQEIYVTPS
-115 DKFKIKFRDIFT
+115 EKFKINFRDIFT

-146 NFEYFPQQLN
+146 NFEYWPQTLN
-156 FAFFCATT
+156 FAFYCATT
-164 GCGLSRRIL
+164 GCGVSRRIL

-188 ELILPP
+188 ELKIPP

-209 RILFELGGVQNSLPL
+209 RILFELGGPQNSLPL
-224 PGDSAFSQTENK
+224 PGDTAFSKTENK

-257 RFTRGSNHDLGS
+257 RFTRGDNHGLGS
-269 VFEYFTNSGY
+269 VFEYFSYSGY
-279 IKTPFKYP
+279 TKTPFKYP

-293 EDEGGRASD
+293 ADEGGRASD

-338 QSIESFCYAILG
+338 QTIESFCYAILG
-350 SQVDARSS
+350 SQVDVRSS

-437 SFMRIGVNSD
+437 SFMRTGVNSD
-447 LNIPVRRSAPKHNFG
+447 LNIPVRRSALKHNLG
-462 SGAVKLPHSGVETQE
+462 SRAVKLPHSGVET
-477 TKETRVPKSD
+477 RVVKS
-487 SEAGVK
+487 G
-493 LRTKEKQVPKSDSD
+493 TKEKQVVKSNS
-507 NKREA
+507 
-512 SEAAGEAS
+512 G
-520 DSKAG
+520 AG
-525 AKLRTHCFNFAR
+525 AKHRTSETR
-537 DQFECF
+537 DSETG
-543 DYCRRW
+543 DSGAGVTKETSETKT
-549 VSLVSFQMNLSLLFG
+549 VSTSHETNLNVLIIVAGGLAWFLF
-564 AFDLLLSRSDYAR
+564 R
-577 TNTGWLNF
+577 
-585 QKIIHPVFIFNE
+585 
-597 STIPS
+597 
-602 EGLWPEPSSELY
+602 
-614 EFATLRLF
+614 
-622 ASFVYDFVA
+622 
-631 IKSPL
+631 
-636 NLTSLNKFEIPRGRH
+636 
-651 ANR
+651 